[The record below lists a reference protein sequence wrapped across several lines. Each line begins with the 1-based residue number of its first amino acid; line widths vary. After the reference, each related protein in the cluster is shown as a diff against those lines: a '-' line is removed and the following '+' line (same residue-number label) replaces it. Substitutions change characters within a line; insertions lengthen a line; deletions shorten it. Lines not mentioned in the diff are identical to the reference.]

1 MEKGW
6 LRGEERLA
14 EGEAC
19 VGACIEKASHVEGT
33 IDNLEPP
40 TVLITR
46 LNISTACHLHACTRG
61 LLQHSVQTSRL
72 KNSNYTRRALLSFVV
87 KYVHNLRN
95 IGLNIFENSGASLNF
110 KL

>member
-1 MEKGW
+1 MRKGWLRVRKGWQRVRKGW

-33 IDNLEPP
+33 INNLDPP

-46 LNISTACHLHACTRG
+46 LNIRAQLATYMLVHAVSC
-61 LLQHSVQTSRL
+61 
-72 KNSNYTRRALLSFVV
+72 
-87 KYVHNLRN
+87 N
-95 IGLNIFENSGASLNF
+95 IPYRPAD
-110 KL
+110 